1 MDRDIKSTNVLI
13 DDDFRAKL
21 CDFSFACHDES
32 TSKLEY
38 VYGTSEFMSPEIAMG
53 EDFSLPTDI
62 FSFGI
67 LLCELITGLE
77 PSESFMARHARTFF
91 AVSEQE
97 VIDAILPECP
107 EELQV
112 GRLIW

>member
-32 TSKLEY
+32 TSKLDY
-38 VYGTSEFMSPEIAMG
+38 VYGTDEFMSPEVAMG
-53 EDFSLPTDI
+53 ENFSLPTDM

-77 PSESFMARHARTFF
+77 PSNSFISRRAQTFF
-91 AVSEQE
+91 AVNEQE
-97 VIDAILPECP
+97 VFDAILPECP
-107 EELQV
+107 DELQV
-112 GRLIW
+112 NF